1 MKINRTEFSLFI
13 CSLLVVLFAFVFCFN
28 FAKQT
33 FLSIAIS
40 SNYDDFDICNSAK
53 IVTLENFEK
62 EEYLYVEKDVIAPQ
76 NLEFF
81 GDELSQ
87 DKISLGEFILTAYC
101 SCEKCCG
108 RWAND
113 RPVDENGN
121 QLVYGS
127 TGILLVPGLSIAVD
141 PDVIPYRSQ
150 VEINGHIYIAHD
162 CGGAI
167 KGNRIDVYFDNHK
180 DALEFGVQKA
190 EIYLVEETR
199 TEDCDD

>member
-13 CSLLVVLFAFVFCFN
+13 CSLLFVLFTFAFCFV
-28 FAKQT
+28 FAKQA

-40 SNYDDFDICNSAK
+40 SNDDFDICNSSNT
-53 IVTLENFEK
+53 VTLENYEK
-62 EEYLYVEKDVIAPQ
+62 EEYVYVEKDVIAPQ
-76 NLEFF
+76 NLELFD
-81 GDELSQ
+81 DELSQ

-108 RWAND
+108 RWAKD

-141 PDVIPYRSQ
+141 PDVIPYNAK
-150 VEINGHIYIAHD
+150 VEINGHTYVAHD

-167 KGNRIDVYFDNHK
+167 NGNRIDVYFDNHE
-180 DALEFGVQKA
+180 DALEFGVQTE
-190 EIYLVEETR
+190 EIYLLRE
-199 TEDCDD
+199 